1 MQIDGLSEKPKPTIE
16 EVGEF
21 KLKDREGRSAVQ
33 IDLSKSSRPMNE
45 AKYLYIAK
53 VQGQNNK
60 ISKQRRC
67 DYFRPL
73 HREWNNNDCL
83 FKIK

>member
-1 MQIDGLSEKPKPTIE
+1 MQIDGLSEKPKSTIE

-60 ISKQRRC
+60 IKVSIHWKPET
-67 DYFRPL
+67 RPL
-73 HREWNNNDCL
+73 QEE
-83 FKIK
+83 IKSLIKKKK